1 MCSALDDY
9 PDIFINKNNFY
20 YFEYLNYISFVI
32 IVASGLTTKSELRNG
47 GFLFSNK

>member
-20 YFEYLNYISFVI
+20 YFELYLFRYYCNVRIDNKIWTTKWRISFQQW
-32 IVASGLTTKSELRNG
+32 IV
-47 GFLFSNK
+47 